1 MLFFIFIQRHF
12 SVCHR
17 QEKQH
22 EPSALHAI
30 QFKQL
35 STTMPSRILSAAAV
49 TATCAFVATLPEPT
63 YAFAPHAS
71 MQSLHSLNHANS
83 INTSSKNNRPRHA
96 PLTSVFSC
104 SSNDV
109 GNASSDSVDP
119 VDDASRRTAISNL
132 SLVTSTLIG
141 LGAPQLAS
149 AASATDT
156 AEPFVRQGKGYG
168 YTFVPPPGFAPGK
181 KPVQTHLDEVNFNLE
196 GVAKYTYGVTVDPV
210 RINSLTEFGKPEEVA
225 ARVVTAEVNRDGI
238 FEVTLAKD
246 PVEDGETGAYAID
259 YVSDGKRGK
268 KHFVTRIF
276 VKDQKLYVMTAQV
289 KEEEYAERE
298 KEIMECVKTFK
309 PL

>member
-1 MLFFIFIQRHF
+1 
-12 SVCHR
+12 
-17 QEKQH
+17 
-22 EPSALHAI
+22 
-30 QFKQL
+30 
-35 STTMPSRILSAAAV
+35 MPSRTCILSAAAV
-49 TATCAFVATLPEPT
+49 TASCAVVATLPGAVD
-63 YAFAPHAS
+63 AFAPHAS
-71 MQSLHSLNHANS
+71 ASPPHSLNHANS
-83 INTSSKNNRPRHA
+83 IKYKNRPQHA
-96 PLTSVFSC
+96 PPTSVFSC
-104 SSNDV
+104 SSNEESEIN
-109 GNASSDSVDP
+109 NAIINV
-119 VDDASRRTAISNL
+119 SRRAAISNL
-132 SLVTSTLIG
+132 SLMASALIG
-141 LGAPQLAS
+141 LGAPQI
-149 AASATDT
+149 ASATDT

-196 GVAKYTYGVTVDPV
+196 GVPKYTFGVTVDPV
-210 RINSLTEFGKPEEVA
+210 RINSLKEFGTPEEVA

-246 PVEDGETGAYAID
+246 PMEDGETGAYAID

-298 KEIMECVKTFK
+298 KEILGCVKTFK

>member
-1 MLFFIFIQRHF
+1 
-12 SVCHR
+12 
-17 QEKQH
+17 
-22 EPSALHAI
+22 
-30 QFKQL
+30 
-35 STTMPSRILSAAAV
+35 MPSRILSAAAV
-49 TATCAFVATLPEPT
+49 TASCAVVATLPGAAD
-63 YAFAPHAS
+63 AFAPHALAPP
-71 MQSLHSLNHANS
+71 LHSLNHDN
-83 INTSSKNNRPRHA
+83 NKNNKKNRPQHA
-96 PLTSVFSC
+96 PRTSVFS
-104 SSNDV
+104 SINEESEINQDD
-109 GNASSDSVDP
+109 GDAIM
-119 VDDASRRTAISNL
+119 DASRRNAMSNL
-132 SLVTSTLIG
+132 SVMAAVSLIG
-141 LGAPQLAS
+141 LGTPQLAS
-149 AASATDT
+149 ATDT
-156 AEPFVRQGKGYG
+156 TEPFVRQGKGYG

-210 RINSLTEFGKPEEVA
+210 RINSLKEFGKPEEVA

-246 PVEDGETGAYAID
+246 PVEDGETGAYVID

>member
-1 MLFFIFIQRHF
+1 
-12 SVCHR
+12 
-17 QEKQH
+17 
-22 EPSALHAI
+22 
-30 QFKQL
+30 
-35 STTMPSRILSAAAV
+35 MPPRRILSVAAAV
-49 TATCAFVATLPEPT
+49 TASCCAVVATLPEAVD
-63 YAFAPHAS
+63 AFVPHAS
-71 MQSLHSLNHANS
+71 APSSLYTLNHANS
-83 INTSSKNNRPRHA
+83 IINSHTCNNRPQHA
-96 PLTSVFSC
+96 PLTSSSVFSSC
-104 SSNDV
+104 TSSNDA
-109 GNASSDSVDP
+109 GNNDNGDSMIDS
-119 VDDASRRTAISNL
+119 SRRNAISNL
-132 SLVTSTLIG
+132 SLMTAASLIG
-141 LGAPQLAS
+141 LGAPEFAS
-149 AASATDT
+149 A
-156 AEPFVRQGKGYG
+156 AEPFVRQGKEYG
-168 YTFVPPPGFAPGK
+168 YTFAPPPGFAPGK

-210 RINSLTEFGKPEEVA
+210 RINSLKEFGTPEEVA

-259 YVSDGKRGK
+259 YVSDGKRGT